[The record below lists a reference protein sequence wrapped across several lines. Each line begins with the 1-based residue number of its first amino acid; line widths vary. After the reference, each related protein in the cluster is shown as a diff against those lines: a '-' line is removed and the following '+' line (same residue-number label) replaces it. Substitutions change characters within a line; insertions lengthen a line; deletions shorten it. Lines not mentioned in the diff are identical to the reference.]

1 MGLASKLAAA
11 GPPPGGPPGGSY
23 PPPGG
28 QQPGGYPGAPSY
40 QPYTPGA
47 PGGAA
52 PPSPAQPYQGYG
64 SPPPASPYTQ
74 APPQSPFGQQPSTP
88 FGQQQGG
95 YSRPPP
101 PPPPSSRPGLAAAG
115 SAPTP
120 QPGYGQQPQS
130 YGQQP
135 QPYGQPPQPY
145 GQPPQPYGQPPQ
157 PYGQPQSPFGQ
168 QQPYGQPQ
176 YNQGPGYGGYGGP
189 PGQPQYGGPPPGGAP
204 GGAHPSGPPNPAQ
217 VQAYKQTLMAA
228 VQENNLQNF
237 YPPNSP
243 ALDQLAQRASHQ
255 IAQLCQRWRLP
266 QEIGNDVV
274 KLGLFDIFL
283 YIDDSGSM
291 QFEEN
296 GERIKDL
303 RLILERVSYAATL
316 FDDDGIS
323 VRFMNSLPPPQVT
336 EHIKTEQQIEQ
347 LMSQI
352 QFKGLTP
359 MGTHLKER
367 VLDEILR
374 QARAGQLRKPVLVIT
389 ITDGQ
394 PAGEPQN
401 AVFEAIRNTT
411 SELGRMPQYGPG
423 AIQFQFAQVGNDE
436 KAREFL
442 SKLDQD
448 PQVGS
453 LVDCTSNYENESA
466 EMARSNPPVDLTPE
480 LWLVKLLLGAID
492 HSYDRKD
499 EKAGGAPPPGGYG
512 GPPPGQYGGPPQGYG
527 GPPPGQYGQPPQGYP
542 PQGGYGGPPPGQYG
556 GPPPGQGGYG
566 RPPPGPPP
574 GQGGYPPRY

>member
-11 GPPPGGPPGGSY
+11 GPPPGGQY

-28 QQPGGYPGAPSY
+28 QQP
-40 QPYTPGA
+40 Q
-47 PGGAA
+47 PGGA
-52 PPSPAQPYQGYG
+52 
-64 SPPPASPYTQ
+64 
-74 APPQSPFGQQPSTP
+74 
-88 FGQQQGG
+88 
-95 YSRPPP
+95 
-101 PPPPSSRPGLAAAG
+101 
-115 SAPTP
+115 
-120 QPGYGQQPQS
+120 
-130 YGQQP
+130 
-135 QPYGQPPQPY
+135 
-145 GQPPQPYGQPPQ
+145 
-157 PYGQPQSPFGQ
+157 
-168 QQPYGQPQ
+168 
-176 YNQGPGYGGYGGP
+176 
-189 PGQPQYGGPPPGGAP
+189 YGGPPPGQYGAPPQGPP
-204 GGAHPSGPPNPAQ
+204 GGAPPPGGPATPAQ
-217 VQAYKQTLMAA
+217 IQAYKQTLQAA
-228 VQENNLQNF
+228 IQENNLHNF

-243 ALDQLAQRASHQ
+243 ALEQIANRAPQ
-255 IAQLCQRWRLP
+255 QVAQLCQRWRLP
-266 QEIGNDVV
+266 QEIGNDIV
-274 KLGLFDIFL
+274 KLGLFDIIL

-303 RLILERVSYAATL
+303 RLILERVAYAATL

-336 EHIKTEQQIEQ
+336 EHIKSDQQVEQ

-359 MGTHLKER
+359 MGSHLKER
-367 VLDEILR
+367 VLDEVLR
-374 QARAGQLRKPVLVIT
+374 NARAGQLRKPVLVIT

-411 SELGRMPQYGPG
+411 SELSRMPQYGPG
-423 AIQFQFAQVGNDE
+423 AVQFQFAQVGNDE

-448 PQVGS
+448 PQVGQ

-499 EKAGGAPPPGGYG
+499 EKAGGPPPPGGYG
-512 GPPPGQYGGPPQGYG
+512 GPPPGQYGGPPPGGPGGY
-527 GPPPGQYGQPPQGYP
+527 GPPPYGQPPQGYP
-542 PQGGYGGPPPGQYG
+542 PQGGYGGPPQGQYG
-556 GPPPGQGGYG
+556 APPPGQGGYG
-566 RPPPGPPP
+566 RPPPPPP
-574 GQGGYPPRY
+574 GQGGYQGRPY

>member
-1 MGLASKLAAA
+1 MAAEELAAA
-11 GPPPGGPPGGSY
+11 GPPQGGQY

-40 QPYTPGA
+40 QAYNPGG

-52 PPSPAQPYQGYG
+52 PP
-64 SPPPASPYTQ
+64 
-74 APPQSPFGQQPSTP
+74 
-88 FGQQQGG
+88 
-95 YSRPPP
+95 
-101 PPPPSSRPGLAAAG
+101 
-115 SAPTP
+115 
-120 QPGYGQQPQS
+120 
-130 YGQQP
+130 
-135 QPYGQPPQPY
+135 
-145 GQPPQPYGQPPQ
+145 
-157 PYGQPQSPFGQ
+157 
-168 QQPYGQPQ
+168 
-176 YNQGPGYGGYGGP
+176 
-189 PGQPQYGGPPPGGAP
+189 GGPPPGQYGAPPQGPP
-204 GGAHPSGPPNPAQ
+204 GGAPPPSGPPNPAQ
-217 VQAYKQTLMAA
+217 LQAYKQTLQGAI
-228 VQENNLQNF
+228 QENNLQNF
-237 YPPNSP
+237 FPPNSP
-243 ALDQLAQRASHQ
+243 ALDQIAHRAPQ
-255 IAQLCQRWRLP
+255 QVAQLCQRWRIP
-266 QEIGNDVV
+266 QEIGNDIV
-274 KLGLFDIFL
+274 KLGLFDIIL

-303 RLILERVSYAATL
+303 RLILERVAYAATL

-336 EHIKTEQQIEQ
+336 EHIKSDQQVEQ

-359 MGTHLKER
+359 MGSHLKER
-367 VLDEILR
+367 VLDEVLR
-374 QARAGQLRKPVLVIT
+374 NARAGQLRKPVLVIT

-411 SELGRMPQYGPG
+411 SELSRMPQYGPG

-448 PQVGS
+448 PQVGH

-499 EKAGGAPPPGGYG
+499 EKAGGPPPPGGYG
-512 GPPPGQYGGPPQGYG
+512 GPPPGQYGGPPPGGPGGY
-527 GPPPGQYGQPPQGYP
+527 GPPPGQYGQPQGYP

-556 GPPPGQGGYG
+556 APPPGQGGYG
-566 RPPPGPPP
+566 RPPPPP
-574 GQGGYPPRY
+574 GQGGYQGRPY

>member
-1 MGLASKLAAA
+1 MG
-11 GPPPGGPPGGSY
+11 
-23 PPPGG
+23 
-28 QQPGGYPGAPSY
+28 PGAPQY
-40 QPYTPGA
+40 QAYPGG

-52 PPSPAQPYQGYG
+52 PPPVS
-64 SPPPASPYTQ
+64 
-74 APPQSPFGQQPSTP
+74 
-88 FGQQQGG
+88 GG
-95 YSRPPP
+95 
-101 PPPPSSRPGLAAAG
+101 A
-115 SAPTP
+115 
-120 QPGYGQQPQS
+120 
-130 YGQQP
+130 
-135 QPYGQPPQPY
+135 
-145 GQPPQPYGQPPQ
+145 
-157 PYGQPQSPFGQ
+157 
-168 QQPYGQPQ
+168 
-176 YNQGPGYGGYGGP
+176 P
-189 PGQPQYGGPPPGGAP
+189 PGQPQYGAPQGPPGG
-204 GGAHPSGPPNPAQ
+204 GPPNPAQ
-217 VQAYKQTLMAA
+217 LQAYKQTLLSCI
-228 VQENNLQNF
+228 QENNLQNF
-237 YPPNSP
+237 YPPQSP
-243 ALDQLAQRASHQ
+243 ALDQIAHRASHQ
-255 IAQLCQRWRLP
+255 VAQLCQRWRVP
-266 QEIGNDVV
+266 QEIGNDIV
-274 KLGLFDIFL
+274 KLGLFDIIL

-323 VRFMNSLPPPQVT
+323 VRFMNSIPPPQVT

-359 MGTHLKER
+359 MGSHLKER
-367 VLDEILR
+367 VLDGIIR
-374 QARAGQLRKPVLVIT
+374 DARSGQLRKPVLVIT

-411 SELGRMPQYGPG
+411 SELARMPQYGQG

-448 PQVGS
+448 PQVGQ

-466 EMARSNPPVDLTPE
+466 EMARSQPPVDLTPE

-499 EKAGGAPPPGGYG
+499 EKAAGGPPPGGYG
-512 GPPPGQYGGPPQGYG
+512 GPPPGQYGGPQGGYGGPQGGYG
-527 GPPPGQYGQPPQGYP
+527 GPPPGQYGQQPPQGYP
-542 PQGGYGGPPPGQYG
+542 PQGGYGGPPQGQYG
-556 GPPPGQGGYG
+556 APPPGQGGYG
-566 RPPPGPPP
+566 RPPPPQ
-574 GQGGYPPRY
+574 GQGGYQGRPY